1 MRTLLRSL
9 AGAAVLTS
17 IAVTAT
23 ACSSSSG
30 SSGASGASGSKAVP
44 SVASLVTTT
53 AAPNATSTAATR
65 PRLRLDMTSDE
76 QDAVMNRYY
85 ACMKAHGADAL
96 DAKRSQDHRTQK
108 GGKNS
113 AADEACYQKF
123 FPQQP
128 WEEDPANPDSRTFFQ
143 LAVQCLKDKGVRY
156 VDAGPDGHVLEF
168 GGPKNDARSISL
180 GLQYADACE
189 RDAAQKLK

>member
-1 MRTLLRSL
+1 MRTLLRSV

-30 SSGASGASGSKAVP
+30 AADAYGAKAAP

-53 AAPNATSTAATR
+53 AAADPSPTAATR

-76 QDAVMNRYY
+76 EEAVMNRYY
-85 ACMKAHGADAL
+85 KCMKQHGLDTV
-96 DAKRSQDHRTQK
+96 DAKRAQDRQTQK
-108 GGKNS
+108 GGAKN
-113 AADEACYQKF
+113 ADADACYQQY

-128 WEEDPANPDSRTFFQ
+128 WEEDPANPDSRKFFQ
-143 LAVQCLKDKGVRY
+143 LAVQCLKNKGVRY

-180 GLQYADACE
+180 GMQYADACE
-189 RDAAQKLK
+189 RDAAQQLK